1 MNFEALPALPL
12 APLLAMHAPDRVF
25 SMPVNVVFALAV
37 VLLLG
42 VALRRVSRRND
53 HRVVAMMG
61 VSAAFIFAA
70 QMVNF
75 PVTSGTTG
83 HLLGGTL
90 AAILLGPWA
99 GTVVMTAVIV
109 VQALVFHDGGVTVLG
124 PNIFNMG
131 IIGTMVTYFIY
142 RGVIG
147 RSANQPARVAGAAFF
162 AAWLAVALA
171 SVFVSIELAVS
182 GTVPLN
188 RVLPPMLFVHMAIG
202 VGEGLITAAVV
213 VFVMRTRPDLLYD
226 ARESVKPVGRPALI
240 LGLSGALLCA
250 TVLSLLPVL
259 WNHPDGLEFVGQ
271 RCGFL
276 ADDAAAATSDA
287 VAEHPAGAGAST
299 FAVFPDYMV
308 AGVNGLASTAL
319 AGAIGTVLMF
329 LVSFGVGRI
338 LVRPAAYLPSDPDAT
353 TAA

>member
-1 MNFEALPALPL
+1 
-12 APLLAMHAPDRVF
+12 LLAMHAPDRVF
-25 SMPVNVVFALAV
+25 SMPVNVVFGLAV
-37 VLLLG
+37 ALLLG
-42 VALRRVSRRND
+42 VALRRVSRRSD
-53 HRVVAMMG
+53 HRAVAMMG

-75 PVTSGTTG
+75 PIASGTTG

-131 IIGTMVTYFIY
+131 IIGTMVAYFVY
-142 RGVIG
+142 RAVIG
-147 RSANQPARVAGAAFF
+147 RSANRPARVAGAAFF

-202 VGEGLITAAVV
+202 VGEGLITASVV

-226 ARESVKPVGRPALI
+226 ARESLQPVGRPALLVG
-240 LGLSGALLCA
+240 LGGALLCA
-250 TVLSLLPVL
+250 MVLSLLPAL
-259 WNHPDGLEFVGQ
+259 WDHPDGLEFVGQ
-271 RCGFL
+271 HCGFL
-276 ADDAAAATSDA
+276 ADDGTRVTSDA
-287 VAEHPAGAGAST
+287 AAGLPPDSDANT
-299 FAVFPDYMV
+299 FAVFPNYLV
-308 AGVNGLASTAL
+308 GGVNGLASTGL
-319 AGAIGTVLMF
+319 AGAIGTVLTF
-329 LVSFGVGRI
+329 VVSFGVGRI
-338 LVRPAAYLPSDPDAT
+338 LVRPAAFMRSSPDST
-353 TAA
+353 SVV